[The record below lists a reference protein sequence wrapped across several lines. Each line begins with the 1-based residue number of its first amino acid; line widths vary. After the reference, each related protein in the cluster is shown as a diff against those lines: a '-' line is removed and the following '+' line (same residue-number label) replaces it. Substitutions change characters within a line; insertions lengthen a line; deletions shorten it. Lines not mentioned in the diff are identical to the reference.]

1 MSVVKHFIEDSI
13 KKAEIDEFLRNEFER
28 AGYGGVSIT
37 KTPLGTHLV
46 IYTMRPG
53 IVIGRGGETIRALA
67 TVLEENFQLPS
78 PQISVAEIE
87 IPELNAYVVASRI
100 ASALKRGV
108 HYRRAGFWG
117 LNQIME
123 AGALGAEIIISG
135 KLRTDRARY
144 EKFRTGYLPKS
155 GEPPRKYMRKAELHV
170 QMKPGI
176 LGVKVRLIPPDSEFP
191 DQVKVH
197 IIEKELENEVE
208 GEIVEEKA
216 TVTEEKAVEP
226 PVPAAKAVAEKPVPE
241 PAVPTAEEKAEP
253 KEKVAET
260 KPPAAKQKAVKAEK
274 AAKKKAKPVTKKPVK
289 AKKEE
294 KAAEPVV
301 AAKEKKVT
309 KKKASSAKEKVATKK
324 KAAKPKAAPAKKK
337 TKAKKAE
344 PKAAEKKDAKAKA
357 APKKKAAKTKV
368 KAVKE
373 KPAAKK
379 KTKAKAAEPSTSA
392 KKKKVTKKKAS
403 STKEKASPKKK
414 TAKPKAAPAKE
425 KKKAPTKKVA
435 KTKASSAKKKEAK
448 K

>member
-13 KKAEIDEFLRNEFER
+13 KKTEIDEFLQNEFER

-117 LNQIME
+117 LNQIMD
-123 AGALGAEIIISG
+123 AGALGAEVIISG

-170 QMKPGI
+170 QLKPGI
-176 LGVKVRLIPPDSEFP
+176 LGVKVRLIPPDAEFP
-191 DQVKVH
+191 DQVKVQ
-197 IIEKELENEVE
+197 IIEKELEKETE

-216 TVTEEKAVEP
+216 VTEEKAVAEEP
-226 PVPAAKAVAEKPVPE
+226 VIES
-241 PAVPTAEEKAEP
+241 AVPPAKEKTELE
-253 KEKVAET
+253 EKVAET
-260 KPPAAKQKAVKAEK
+260 KAPPAED
-274 AAKKKAKPVTKKPVK
+274 
-289 AKKEE
+289 
-294 KAAEPVV
+294 
-301 AAKEKKVT
+301 KKVT
-309 KKKASSAKEKVATKK
+309 KKKAAKAKAPATEQKAVKDKKAAKKKTPSVKKKPKDKKKAEPKVAKPTAPAKTKAATKKKADKTKAKPAKKKPAAKKKVSSAKEKVVPKK
-324 KAAKPKAAPAKKK
+324 KAAKPK
-337 TKAKKAE
+337 
-344 PKAAEKKDAKAKA
+344 
-357 APKKKAAKTKV
+357 
-368 KAVKE
+368 
-373 KPAAKK
+373 
-379 KTKAKAAEPSTSA
+379 
-392 KKKKVTKKKAS
+392 VT
-403 STKEKASPKKK
+403 
-414 TAKPKAAPAKE
+414 PAKE
-425 KKKAPTKKVA
+425 KKKTSKKKVA
-435 KTKASSAKKKEAK
+435 KAKAPSAKEKKEAEE
-448 K
+448 